1 MTSELTI
8 GALSTASGVA
18 IETIRY
24 YEKSGL
30 LAKAKRSLNG
40 YRRYGALDIQRLRF
54 IRRGRDLGFS
64 IEELK
69 TLLQL
74 ADHPTQPC
82 AQADALVQNHLTE
95 VKAKIRDLQAIQQV
109 LEQLAECDSH
119 NAEHCRLL
127 EVLDHRSCCSPVDF
141 AWVTVSEA

>member
-1 MTSELTI
+1 MTEELTI
-8 GALSTASGVA
+8 GALSSASGVA

-30 LAKAKRSLNG
+30 LAKAKRSHNG
-40 YRRYGALDIQRLRF
+40 YRRYSSAYTQRLRF

-74 ADHPTQPC
+74 ATHPEQPC
-82 AQADALVQNHLTE
+82 AEADALVQNHLHE

-109 LEQLAECDSH
+109 LEQLQGCNSH

-127 EVLDHRSCCSPVDF
+127 EALDHRHCCTPVDL
-141 AWVTVSEA
+141 SC